1 MNDITSLSP
10 RKRISSALWTC
21 LAACG
26 LTLFLLTAVYALRG
40 IWPLGTDN
48 IAYVDTAQFYLPDY
62 YKIWDALHG
71 ANWNINWFVG
81 LIEGGNAGWT
91 DLMNPANW
99 VFLFV
104 ARDHILEALSLY
116 LAVCLVLISFLASL
130 VLSLRFPTLPLLWNL
145 LLTLAY
151 TFSGFVLQYY
161 ANLFWLWI
169 VALFPLMLWALE
181 RLLRDGKYLLYA
193 VLYAYYLYYSVYY
206 TYMVTIYI
214 LLFSFGYF
222 LFILPREQRG
232 DRILRLGLSTMAAY
246 GVTAY
251 FWLGSSSSLAGTS
264 RFQSNLDSGLMTGFT
279 TWNIPNTR
287 HTALML
293 LGMAFVMTL
302 LIRALLRQRR
312 FEPEDKSRR
321 SRVIR
326 FFLFL
331 LGMLAI
337 PMVFTNIDTAWHF
350 GQYNFF
356 PMRYGYMVP
365 ATLLTAAALCLQE
378 ETSLPE
384 ALPPRGKHGWLS
396 WADGVVCAVAL
407 ALLLPRLWPIF
418 QEYGSCFL
426 TVLGKEGYW
435 KYFALY
441 TGCGLLFTGLYL
453 ALFHLKNR
461 RAATIFTA
469 VVLLFQLG
477 SNAYGLL
484 APSDD
489 HVYTKEYDPA
499 YVETADSLYAH
510 FSDQDIS
517 PLERFKNVDN
527 SLNAAYPAIAGVSS
541 LSSTASSNSNL
552 RLGVFQELGY
562 TVNYFRILDTG
573 GTVFSDM
580 LFGVQHILSAEEMD
594 TSLYTDTGVTVDGIR
609 IGKTNYPGYIG
620 LTYANGALDDY
631 LELLT
636 LPDRLNALYQ
646 AFTGSSEKLAFVP
659 ETELSAQGESIKTY
673 TLTFRLEEKSFLY
686 LSADGVLMNITAGGK
701 TVSVPSYQNTKNTVY
716 PAAFNSNLLY
726 LGCFEAGETTVT
738 FLSASPITEDSL
750 TTTALSAAKVESF
763 YEDAAYDPE
772 TVISTNEDC
781 IALTLTA
788 DGSDRR
794 LFLPITYSGRWQCTV
809 NGESVSPERTMGIL
823 MSIPLED
830 GENEI
835 TLTRAPSH
843 IRFTRNMAIS
853 LVCLALIV
861 LWLVLSRFCA
871 GIRTLRFPAFVYTA
885 ANGLFCIV
893 CGAMIAFVYLTPTV
907 LLITRGTIVGF

>member
-1 MNDITSLSP
+1 MNDLTSLSP
-10 RKRISSALWTC
+10 RKRIASALWTC

-26 LTLFLLTAVYALRG
+26 ITLVLLAAVYALRG
-40 IWPLGTDN
+40 IWPFGADN

-62 YKIWDALHG
+62 YKIWDAFHG
-71 ANWNINWFVG
+71 ANWNINWSVG
-81 LIEGGNAGWT
+81 LIEGGNAGWI
-91 DLMNPANW
+91 DLTNPANW

-104 ARDHILEALSLY
+104 ARDHVLEALSLY
-116 LAVCLVLISFLASL
+116 LAVCLVLIAFLTSL
-130 VLSLRFPTLPLLWNL
+130 VLSLRFPALSRRWNL

-169 VALFPLMLWALE
+169 VAIFPLMLWALE
-181 RLLRDGKYLLYA
+181 RLLRDGKYLPYA
-193 VLYAYYLYYSVYY
+193 ILYAYYLYYSVYY

-222 LFILPREQRG
+222 LFLLPREQRG
-232 DRILRLGLSTMAAY
+232 DRILRLGLSTVAAY

-251 FWLGSSSSLAGTS
+251 FWLGSSSSLTGTS

-293 LGMAFVMTL
+293 LGMAFVIAL

-312 FEPEDKSRR
+312 FEPEGKSRR

-365 ATLLTAAALCLQE
+365 ATLLAAAALCLQE

-384 ALPPRGKHGWLS
+384 ALPANGKRDWLS
-396 WADGVVCAVAL
+396 WTDGLVCAAAL

-418 QEYGSCFL
+418 QEYGACFL

-441 TGCGLLFTGLYL
+441 VGCGLLFTGLYL

-461 RAATIFTA
+461 RVSAILTTA
-469 VVLLFQLG
+469 VLLFQLG
-477 SNAYGLL
+477 ANAYGLL
-484 APSDD
+484 APRDD

-499 YVETADSLYAH
+499 YVETADSLYAY

-573 GTVFSDM
+573 GTIFSDM
-580 LFGVQHILSAEEMD
+580 IFGVRHILSAGEMD
-594 TSLYTDTGVTVDGIR
+594 ASLYTDTGMTVDGIR
-609 IGKTNYPGYIG
+609 IGEANYPGSIG
-620 LTYANGALDDY
+620 LTYADGALDDY
-631 LELLT
+631 LEHLT
-636 LPDRLNALYQ
+636 IPDRLNALYQ
-646 AFTGSSEKLAFVP
+646 AFTENPEALASVP
-659 ETELSAQGESIKTY
+659 ETELSAQGESVKTY
-673 TLTFRLEEKSFLY
+673 TLTLRLEEKSFLY
-686 LSADGVLMNITAGGK
+686 LAADGVLMNINAGGK

-726 LGCFEAGETTVT
+726 LGCFEAGETAVT
-738 FLSASPITEDSL
+738 FMSASPITEDSL
-750 TTTALSAAKVESF
+750 TTVALKAAKVETF

-772 TVISTNEDC
+772 TTVSTDEDS
-781 IALTLTA
+781 IFLTLTA
-788 DGSDRR
+788 DGPDRN

-809 NGESVSPERTMGIL
+809 NGEPVSQERTMGIL
-823 MSIPLED
+823 MSIPLQD

-835 TLTRAPSH
+835 SLTRAPSH

-853 LVCLALIV
+853 LLCLVLAV
-861 LWLVLSRFCA
+861 LWLILSRSCVRL
-871 GIRTLRFPAFVYTA
+871 RTFRLPAFVYSA
-885 ANGLFCIV
+885 ASILFCVV
-893 CGAMIAFVYLTPTV
+893 CTAVIAFVYLAPTL